1 MKRAVLVAGLIAFSA
16 VAAGA
21 QNVNVIEQRQNLMKQ
36 NSQVTKGP
44 AGMLREQGSFNL
56 QQVQAALKTL
66 SENAKKIP
74 ALFPADSKT
83 GGDTKALP
91 AIWENKAGF
100 DEIAVKMDTQA
111 QAALASITDEAS
123 FKAQFPKVLENC
135 GTCHKTFRKS

>member
-1 MKRAVLVAGLIAFSA
+1 MKRAVLVAGLVAFGA

-111 QAALASITDEAS
+111 LASSTDEAS